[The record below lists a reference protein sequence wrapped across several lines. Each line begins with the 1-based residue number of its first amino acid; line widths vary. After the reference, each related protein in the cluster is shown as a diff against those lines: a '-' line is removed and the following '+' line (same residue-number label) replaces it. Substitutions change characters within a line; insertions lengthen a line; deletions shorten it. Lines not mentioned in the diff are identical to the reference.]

1 MTENSNTEKT
11 VNVLGNWLGD
21 IDGTH
26 RGQAFAEFIEKNDK
40 VILNLRISYFGVAI
54 EQFFGIFPK
63 ADLKL
68 KETVNFEL
76 DELLPDGTKGTHVI
90 VKLALIEQDILEGE
104 WESSINGK
112 GIVRLTKSS
121 MGQQAVA
128 KPEEPKEIIVRE
140 YRFGKLQIYKRD
152 IRQIVETFRGLVG
165 KEGNVIVAATYD
177 EKRIILY
184 SERFLEDDSLPEY
197 IDGLMISGQ
206 IFKNG
211 VNNSIILDI
220 KKGDD
225 SNLLVQTSDRIWF
238 YGAGMGIKAL
248 LDKKTNGLIDVYRKY
263 GPSLTVLLFLLL
275 LIFLPSQIS
284 ERAVLVASFVIFAF
298 AHKYVHS
305 NFSLSVIS
313 PTKEEPSSW
322 GEKHPGFKYILA
334 TIFSAAVSVLIN
346 LVLSTDWQTIVDKI
360 GRIFP

>member
-1 MTENSNTEKT
+1 MTENSNTKKT
-11 VNVLGNWLGD
+11 VNVLGSWLGD
-21 IDGTH
+21 IYGTH
-26 RGQAFAEFIEKNDK
+26 RGQAYAEFIEKTDT
-40 VILNLRISYFGVAI
+40 VILNLRIGYFEGAI

-90 VKLALIEQDILEGE
+90 VKLTLIEQDILEGE

-112 GIVRLTKSS
+112 GIVRLTKPA
-121 MGQQAVA
+121 MGQQAIA
-128 KPEEPKEIIVRE
+128 KPEEPQDIIVRE

-177 EKRIILY
+177 EERIIRY
-184 SERFLEDDSLPEY
+184 AERFLEDDSLPEY
-197 IDGLMISGQ
+197 IDGLKISGQ
-206 IFKNG
+206 IFKND

-220 KKGDD
+220 KRGDN

-238 YGAGMGIKAL
+238 YGAGMGIKTL
-248 LDKKTNGLIDVYRKY
+248 LDKKTNAFIDFYRKH
-263 GPSLTVLLFLLL
+263 GLNLTGLLFLLL
-275 LIFLPSQIS
+275 LIFLPSQIA
-284 ERAVLVASFVIFAF
+284 ERAVLVVSFVIFAL

-305 NFSLSVIS
+305 IFSRSVIS

-334 TIFSAAVSVLIN
+334 TIFSAAVPVLIN
-346 LVLSTDWQTIVDKI
+346 LVLPADWQTIIDTI